1 MPRVKKLDLGM
12 TALDELFMND
22 KERAENKLP
31 KIFDIPLSLQRVHY
45 IDTNIY
51 TNNFVE
57 YRTQLLF
64 DELIFFYQTEATIYF
79 DKSVFNISHG
89 DILFLPA
96 ATLLY
101 FASGSLSESV
111 PVMVCCFSALENGS
125 VKSTPLK

>member
-1 MPRVKKLDLGM
+1 M
-12 TALDELFMND
+12 
-22 KERAENKLP
+22 
-31 KIFDIPLSLQRVHY
+31 IFDSNDFYINSLQRVHY

-96 ATLLY
+96 
-101 FASGSLSESV
+101 GEH
-111 PVMVCCFSALENGS
+111 ENT
-125 VKSTPLK
+125 VLILIKRARL

>member
-1 MPRVKKLDLGM
+1 MI
-12 TALDELFMND
+12 FNSND
-22 KERAENKLP
+22 FYIN
-31 KIFDIPLSLQRVHY
+31 SLQRVHY

-96 ATLLY
+96 GEHEKYRIDFNKKGSFIDIFFTTNY
-101 FASGSLSESV
+101 SG
-111 PVMVCCFSALENGS
+111 
-125 VKSTPLK
+125 KYQQ